1 MRLFSTISLFTAL
14 MVGLMGVASAAPI
27 QEIEGIITDVGEGIL
42 WLKPEGVPSPRKF
55 LLRWKASFV
64 PPKLPQK
71 GDRVI
76 ILFKDKEE
84 GAVIYGVKYLSLD
97 APAPSSP
104 PDSR

>member
-1 MRLFSTISLFTAL
+1 MRLFLTISLSTAL
-14 MVGLMGVASAAPI
+14 MIGLICVASAAPI
-27 QEIEGIITDVGEGIL
+27 QEIEGIITDVGEGVL
-42 WLKPEGVPSPRKF
+42 WLRPEGAPSPRKF

-76 ILFKDKEE
+76 ILFKDKDE

-97 APAPSSP
+97 APSPSPP

>member
-1 MRLFSTISLFTAL
+1 MRLFLTISLSLAL
-14 MVGLMGVASAAPI
+14 IVGFACMSSAAPI
-27 QEIEGIITDVGEGIL
+27 QEIEGIITEVGEGVL
-42 WLKPEGVPSPRKF
+42 WLKPETGTPARKF

-84 GAVIYGVKYLSLD
+84 GAVIYGVKYLSLEP
-97 APAPSSP
+97 PAPSPP